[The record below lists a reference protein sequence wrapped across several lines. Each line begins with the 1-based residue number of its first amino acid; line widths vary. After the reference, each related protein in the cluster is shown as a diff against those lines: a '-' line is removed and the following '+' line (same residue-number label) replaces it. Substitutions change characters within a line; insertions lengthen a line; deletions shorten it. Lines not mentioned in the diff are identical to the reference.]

1 MRGRLSPVGLLFGS
15 TLFISAALIFCVQ
28 PMFARMALP
37 QLGGS
42 PNVWNTCVVFFQA
55 ALLTGYLYAHVVTT
69 RLPLGA
75 QVGLHGLLL
84 AATMLTLP
92 IVIPAGWIPPTDA
105 NPVPWLLG
113 LLGVAV
119 GVPFVIA
126 SASAPLLQRWFSLTG
141 RPSAADPYFLY
152 AASNAGSLV
161 SLLAYPLVVEPAW
174 SLTEQSAKWR
184 TAFAL
189 LGLLILSCGLVA
201 RRMAR
206 GTVPFA
212 AEPAGAADAQAPA
225 TSRHAAAD
233 LVSWHQRLRWLA
245 LAAIPASLM
254 LSVTTY
260 LSTDVAAVPL
270 LWILPLT
277 CYLLSFVIAFAP
289 TPILSI
295 ESAVKLVPA
304 LVASLAFF
312 MMQEGTLEIWFA
324 LPLHLAAFFAIA
336 TALHLQLARARP
348 TAEAL
353 TEFYV
358 WIAAGGVIGG
368 AFNAFVAP
376 VAFTGV
382 AEYPVGLVATCL
394 VLVWTEAR
402 PAPTKADAWWPMAL
416 GTSGVGLGWLVEH
429 TGQAPQVRAAAFMP
443 LVVIAF
449 GFSRR
454 RLRFA
459 LAIAAL
465 LVAGHLTQGRDGVL
479 LASRSFFGVLR
490 LTEDTGGRYH
500 SLWHGTTLHGQQSL
514 DPARRREAL
523 TYYHPSG
530 PIGQT
535 VAMLKAR
542 QSDARV
548 GAVGLGAG
556 SLAAYANRRQHWT
569 FFEIDPLVERI
580 AQDPAYFTYLSDCG
594 ESCKVVLGDARLS
607 LARVPD
613 ASYDL
618 LVLDAFTSDA
628 IPMHLLTRDAVL
640 VYLSKLRPAGLLAFH
655 VSNRHL
661 SLRPVLGDVAASLG
675 LQAISQRHEVSDA
688 STGQATSEW
697 IVMTREAGTLE
708 GLASDARW
716 TRMVTRRNTR
726 VWTDDYSNIVAALGF
741 R

>member
-1 MRGRLSPVGLLFGS
+1 MRARVSPVGLLFGI
-15 TLFISAALIFCVQ
+15 TLFTSAALIFCVQ

-37 QLGGS
+37 LLGGS
-42 PNVWNTCVVFFQA
+42 PNVWNTCVVFFQL
-55 ALLTGYLYAHVVTT
+55 ALLTGYGYAHLVTT
-69 RLPLGA
+69 RLRLGA
-75 QVGLHGLLL
+75 QVALHGVLL
-84 AATMLTLP
+84 AGAMLTLP
-92 IVIPAGWIPPTDA
+92 IALPAGWTPPTDA

-113 LLGVAV
+113 LLGGAV
-119 GVPFVIA
+119 GLPFVIA

-141 RPSAADPYFLY
+141 RPSSSDPYFLY

-161 SLLAYPLVVEPAW
+161 SLLAYPFVIEPGW
-174 SLTEQSAKWR
+174 TLTEQSAGWR
-184 TAFAL
+184 MVFAVL
-189 LGLLILSCGLVA
+189 TLMIVVCGIVA
-201 RRMAR
+201 CRASGGPAR
-206 GTVPFA
+206 SR
-212 AEPAGAADAQAPA
+212 ADAAPRAEAA
-225 TSRHAAAD
+225 TEP
-233 LVSWHQRLRWLA
+233 VSWTRRGYWLA
-245 LAAIPASLM
+245 LAAVPSSLM

-260 LSTDVAAVPL
+260 MSTDVAAVPL

-277 CYLLSFVIAFAP
+277 CYLLSFVVAFAP

-295 ESAVKLVPA
+295 GSAVKLVPA

-312 MMQEGTLEIWFA
+312 MMQGGTLEIWFA
-324 LPLHLAAFFAIA
+324 LPLHLTAFFVIA
-336 TALHLQLARARP
+336 TALHLQLARTRP
-348 TAEAL
+348 AAEAL

-358 WIAAGGVIGG
+358 WMAAGGVLGG

-376 VAFTGV
+376 VVFTGV
-382 AEYPVGLVATCL
+382 AEYPIGLVATCL
-394 VLVWTEAR
+394 LLVWTEAQ
-402 PAPTKADAWWPMAL
+402 PAPARADAWWPLAL
-416 GTSGVGLGWLVEH
+416 GIAGFGLGWLVEH
-429 TGQAPQVRAAAFMP
+429 TQQIPQVRAAAFMP
-443 LVVIAF
+443 LVIVAF
-449 GFSRR
+449 GFSRS

-465 LVAGHLTQGRDGVL
+465 LVAGHLTQSRDGVL

-490 LTEDTGGRYH
+490 LTEDTDGRYH
-500 SLWHGTTLHGQQSL
+500 SLWHGTTLHGRQSL
-514 DPARRREAL
+514 DPTRRGEAL

-530 PIGQT
+530 PVGQT

-542 QSDARV
+542 QSHARV

-556 SLAAYANRRQHWT
+556 SLAAYAGRGQHWT

-580 AQDPAYFTYLSDCG
+580 ARDPAYFTYLSDCG
-594 ESCKVVLGDARLS
+594 ESCDVVLGDARLS
-607 LARVPD
+607 LARVRD

-628 IPMHLLTRDAVL
+628 IPMHLLTRDAVR

-661 SLRPVLGDVAASLG
+661 ALRPVLGDVAASLG
-675 LQAISQRHEVSDA
+675 LTAISQRHEVADA

-697 IVMTREAGTLE
+697 IVMARDAGDLD

-716 TRMVTRRNTR
+716 TRLVPRRNTR

>member
-1 MRGRLSPVGLLFGS
+1 MESR
-15 TLFISAALIFCVQ
+15 
-28 PMFARMALP
+28 
-37 QLGGS
+37 
-42 PNVWNTCVVFFQA
+42 
-55 ALLTGYLYAHVVTT
+55 
-69 RLPLGA
+69 
-75 QVGLHGLLL
+75 
-84 AATMLTLP
+84 
-92 IVIPAGWIPPTDA
+92 
-105 NPVPWLLG
+105 
-113 LLGVAV
+113 
-119 GVPFVIA
+119 
-126 SASAPLLQRWFSLTG
+126 
-141 RPSAADPYFLY
+141 
-152 AASNAGSLV
+152 
-161 SLLAYPLVVEPAW
+161 
-174 SLTEQSAKWR
+174 
-184 TAFAL
+184 
-189 LGLLILSCGLVA
+189 
-201 RRMAR
+201 
-206 GTVPFA
+206 
-212 AEPAGAADAQAPA
+212 AGAASDAAAPA
-225 TSRHAAAD
+225 ES
-233 LVSWHQRLRWLA
+233 VSWVRRGYWLA
-245 LAAIPASLM
+245 LAAVPSSLM

-277 CYLLSFVIAFAP
+277 CYLLSFVIAFSP
-289 TPILSI
+289 TPMLSI
-295 ESAVKLVPA
+295 GIRREAGA
-304 LVASLAFF
+304 GLVASLAFF
-312 MMQEGTLEIWFA
+312 MMQGGTLEIWFA
-324 LPLHLAAFFAIA
+324 LPLHLTAFLVIA

-348 TAEAL
+348 AADAL

-358 WIAAGGVIGG
+358 WMAAGGVIGG

-394 VLVWTEAR
+394 LLVWTETQ
-402 PAPTKADAWWPMAL
+402 PAPARADALWPVAL
-416 GTSGVGLGWLVEH
+416 GTAGFGLGWLVERI
-429 TGQAPQVRAAAFMP
+429 GQVPQVRAAAFMP

-459 LAIAAL
+459 LALAAL
-465 LVAGHLTQGRDGVL
+465 LVAGHVTQSRDGVL

-556 SLAAYANRRQHWT
+556 SLAAYADRGQHWT

-580 AQDPAYFTYLSDCG
+580 ARDPAYFTYLSDCG
-594 ESCKVVLGDARLS
+594 ESCDVVLGDARLS

-628 IPMHLLTRDAVL
+628 IPMHLLTRDAVMAF
-640 VYLSKLRPAGLLAFH
+640 LSKLRPAGLLAFH

-675 LQAISQRHEVSDA
+675 LQAISQRHEVPDA
-688 STGQATSEW
+688 STGQAASEW
-697 IVMTREAGTLE
+697 MVMARDAGTLE
-708 GLASDARW
+708 ALASDARW
-716 TRMVTRRNTR
+716 TRIAPRQDTR